1 MLSANLDNVGR
12 KYAARIW
19 GYLSKFVML
28 DRFCKTLGA
37 AGVYPSPPMPKKTCS
52 LDYLGTA
59 SKVSTNCLICP
70 AFAYATFQIL
80 DEINP
85 PTKLLGKFLR
95 TWEEREKKI
104 AQYSIIA
111 PPSSSVD
118 GQEPADVALALSKR
132 LIAAVKVKNILNI
145 ETGLEMIALAIA
157 ISSEVCI
164 VAILTNLKKPIRFIS
179 LRMMVYFQKNHSTSE
194 MS

>member
-1 MLSANLDNVGR
+1 MLGENMRHESGATCRNLSCSIGFVRFWVLQGSISAL
-12 KYAARIW
+12 
-19 GYLSKFVML
+19 LCL
-28 DRFCKTLGA
+28 
-37 AGVYPSPPMPKKTCS
+37 KKMCS

-59 SKVSTNCLICP
+59 FKVSTNCLICP

-132 LIAAVKVKNILNI
+132 LIAA
-145 ETGLEMIALAIA
+145 
-157 ISSEVCI
+157 
-164 VAILTNLKKPIRFIS
+164 
-179 LRMMVYFQKNHSTSE
+179 
-194 MS
+194 